1 MAAPG
6 HKEPFEVKFHD
17 KKFPNLH
24 SVLHPMYPVWCST
37 FVQSID
43 HDDAVREADDCY
55 FAVKVSQEYAAKLH
69 KLGFHGKKV

>member
-1 MAAPG
+1 
-6 HKEPFEVKFHD
+6 
-17 KKFPNLH
+17 
-24 SVLHPMYPVWCST
+24 MYPVWCST